1 MIMVSLQQLRVW
13 EMGKSCQFLEI
24 SPTKSLSTPR
34 NLVLYV
40 GQTHTGYRYPGD
52 KRD

>member
-13 EMGKSCQFLEI
+13 EMGKSCQFLEV
-24 SPTKSLSTPR
+24 SPKSLSTPR

-40 GQTHTGYRYPGD
+40 GQTHAVQISR
-52 KRD
+52 